1 MSREELRSAVFALP
15 TDEKLK
21 LVEEL
26 WDSIAE
32 DELPPLTQW
41 QLDEIERREAYLK
54 ANPDSLLTR
63 EEVYQRLKARYGC

>member
-1 MSREELRSAVFALP
+1 MSRDELRSAVFALP

-41 QLDEIERREAYLK
+41 QVDEIERREANLR
-54 ANPDSLLTR
+54 ANPDSAR
-63 EEVYQRLKARYGC
+63 SWEEVYQRLKARYGC

>member
-1 MSREELRSAVFALP
+1 MSRDELRSAVFALP

-32 DELPPLTQW
+32 DELPPLTQG
-41 QLDEIERREAYLK
+41 QLDEIERREAYLE
-54 ANPDSLLTR
+54 ANPDSLLTWEQVLEHIR
-63 EEVYQRLKARYGC
+63 SRHGR

>member
-1 MSREELRSAVFALP
+1 MSRDELRSAVFALP

-32 DELPPLTQW
+32 DELPPLTQA
-41 QLDEIERREAYLK
+41 QLDEIERREAYLE
-54 ANPDSLLTR
+54 ANPDSAR
-63 EEVYQRLKARYGC
+63 PWEEVYERLRARYGC